1 MRLVL
6 RFVSSVRDRLRRAM
20 RNDAFL
26 FLPRRSLLHSHPHL
40 HFRYLQSQHSMH
52 RAHATWYPV
61 IPLYVVCDCC
71 PWAATDG
78 ELLALGEIP
87 SLAAAHGSSGLS
99 NTGIT
104 TSMPLGAPWKRWNYA
119 ASATLRIAADNAALR
134 PTHDCGDVKNSWQ
147 SQSWW
152 FNPSVSPCASNAGWG
167 RTKVQL
173 LLPPMQLTQ
182 AILGLTWYIGPTPL
196 SLHAGWPLC
205 PREVRCPS
213 MWAEGLHM
221 RECSGASPESCL
233 LFL

>member
-6 RFVSSVRDRLRRAM
+6 RFVSSVRDRLHRAM

-119 ASATLRIAADNAALR
+119 ASATLHIAADNAALR
-134 PTHDCGDVKNSWQ
+134 PTHDCGDVEKQLAIPVLVVTIRQ
-147 SQSWW
+147 SVHAPATRAGGGPRFSC
-152 FNPSVSPCASNAGWG
+152 FCHPCN
-167 RTKVQL
+167 Q
-173 LLPPMQLTQ
+173 
-182 AILGLTWYIGPTPL
+182 
-196 SLHAGWPLC
+196 
-205 PREVRCPS
+205 PR
-213 MWAEGLHM
+213 
-221 RECSGASPESCL
+221 
-233 LFL
+233 LFWD

>member
-6 RFVSSVRDRLRRAM
+6 GFVSSVRDRLRRAM

-119 ASATLRIAADNAALR
+119 ASATLHIAADNAALR

-152 FNPSVSPCASNAGWG
+152 LQSVSQSMRQQRRLGEDQGSAASATHAINPGYFGIDVVYRANSALTPHRVAAMPTRSSSSACARRCGRSRATPVACSVTCAGN
-167 RTKVQL
+167 
-173 LLPPMQLTQ
+173 
-182 AILGLTWYIGPTPL
+182 
-196 SLHAGWPLC
+196 
-205 PREVRCPS
+205 
-213 MWAEGLHM
+213 
-221 RECSGASPESCL
+221 
-233 LFL
+233 

>member
-6 RFVSSVRDRLRRAM
+6 RFVSLVRDRLRRAM

-119 ASATLRIAADNAALR
+119 ASATLHIAADNAALR

-152 FNPSVSPCASNAGWG
+152 LQSVSQSMRQQRRLGEDQGSAASATHAINPGYFGIDVVYRANSALTP
-167 RTKVQL
+167 RRVAAMPTRSA
-173 LLPPMQLTQ
+173 LP
-182 AILGLTWYIGPTPL
+182 
-196 SLHAGWPLC
+196 LHVG
-205 PREVRCPS
+205 
-213 MWAEGLHM
+213 
-221 RECSGASPESCL
+221 
-233 LFL
+233 